1 MYNLLATRS
10 RKPEYSSSG
19 DSSDDAD
26 LQNSDLDDSSDD
38 VDLQHSTQKEDE
50 RSIDKIG
57 NEMSG
62 LKIHDEQEATAEE
75 EDVEGHEEV
84 GTEVFDRKCLMRKK
98 VPELKE
104 LLKSR
109 GMSVNGKKKDLI
121 DRLLGEEVDDDD
133 NLAKNKMGR
142 LKEKLK
148 ALNKPTRGTRL
159 QLIKRLDGTEQFEE
173 GSFDDYDRYTGQ
185 ELVEK
190 LKSQNKDTGGL
201 REDLINRL
209 MGKEPPMPNE
219 AWQDSDDKVLL
230 ISKLQDGDVSNF
242 RSKTA
247 EQVHKHDPFNRW
259 PFYKFRE
266 YFKSALLSVLKE
278 EAIVDEDNVDF
289 AALAAANPI
298 SERDQNGKDGSLPLH

>member
-10 RKPEYSSSG
+10 RKPEYSSSD
-19 DSSDDAD
+19 DSSDDED

-57 NEMSG
+57 DEMSG
-62 LKIHDEQEATAEE
+62 LKIHNEQEATAEE

-84 GTEVFDRKCLMRKK
+84 GTEVFDRKGLTRKK

-121 DRLLGEEVDDDD
+121 DRLLGEEVDDNG
-133 NLAKNKMGR
+133 NLTMGM

-148 ALNKPTRGTRL
+148 ALNKPTRGKKLELVSRL
-159 QLIKRLDGTEQFEE
+159 NGTERFEE
-173 GSFDDYDRYTGQ
+173 GSFGDYDRYTSQ
-185 ELVEK
+185 ELIEL
-190 LKSQNKDTGGL
+190 LKSQKKDTGGL

-209 MGKEPPMPNE
+209 LGKEPPMPNE
-219 AWQDSDDKVLL
+219 GWQDSDDRALL
-230 ISKLQDGDVSNF
+230 FSKLQDDDASNF
-242 RSKTA
+242 RRKTA
-247 EQVHKHDPFNRW
+247 EQVHKNEPFNRW
-259 PFYKFRE
+259 PIYKFRE

-289 AALAAANPI
+289 AALAAANPV
-298 SERDQNGKDGSLPLH
+298 SERDQNGKNCTRCCCS